1 MSSQALDFSVS
12 EAAEILKSLQFRS
25 ALAADK
31 PIVCAPALPSPA
43 RSATERVTTL
53 TSAGQSAA
61 DRAYSFISPSK
72 TLPTPQS
79 SRRSTRNCPTP
90 IENKENTSYQNT
102 RQSSN
107 GFVDESTDDE
117 GEAATTT
124 TTTTRD
130 ITCHGN
136 TYVNLV
142 PHAGSACWELTQ
154 QTDPAS
160 IGAQPTS
167 STPTLEDHDGELD
180 CRRCRVFKNSR
191 TAAFATSRSKRERTV
206 PLTEEAQDSSKRRR
220 VGAAEYDDA
229 YHESYRC
236 TLRKEERRQRK
247 RYVRFHTMTPE
258 TRAQRVAERAV
269 RLERQREAPFE
280 RAWREMRRAC
290 DAETARIRAE
300 NKAEYEREKAMAV
313 ARPRVSFAAYLAS
326 LPMPD
331 LET

>member
-1 MSSQALDFSVS
+1 MSSQALDVSVS
-12 EAAEILKSLQFRS
+12 EAAEILNSLQFRS
-25 ALAADK
+25 ALAANK
-31 PIVCAPALPSPA
+31 SIVCAPALPSPA

-61 DRAYSFISPSK
+61 DRAYSSVSPSK
-72 TLPTPQS
+72 TLPTPRS
-79 SRRSTRNCPTP
+79 SRRSTRNCPSP
-90 IENKENTSYQNT
+90 IETKEATSYQHA
-102 RQSSN
+102 RKASN
-107 GFVDESTDDE
+107 GFLDESTDDE
-117 GEAATTT
+117 AGAA
-124 TTTTRD
+124 TTTRD

-136 TYVNLV
+136 TYLNLV
-142 PHAGSACWELTQ
+142 PHAGSACWELTNQ
-154 QTDPAS
+154 PDPAS
-160 IGAQPTS
+160 IGVQLTS

-180 CRRCRVFKNSR
+180 CRRCRVFKRSR

-206 PLTEEAQDSSKRRR
+206 PLTEEAQDSSKCRRA
-220 VGAAEYDDA
+220 GAAEYDDA

-258 TRAQRVAERAV
+258 TRAQRVAERAA
-269 RLERQREAPFE
+269 RLERQREAPYE

-300 NKAEYEREKAMAV
+300 NKAEYEREKATAV